1 MNTDHSD
8 TSPALFKLL
17 IAWTGALIGS
27 ITLQHIVLVLT
38 GIYTAVQL
46 YVLIRDK
53 IMDQPK

>member
-8 TSPALFKLL
+8 TAPAMFKLM
-17 IAWTGALIGS
+17 IAWAGALIGS

-46 YVLIRDK
+46 YILVRDK
-53 IMDQPK
+53 ILDRRP